1 MHRADSRFRT
11 IGESAVQ
18 PMDMQTQFS
27 RYIGACAKDTARYD
41 DRVTGRERI
50 IDVSGVKR
58 RLGQHSINPVGL
70 GCMSLSW
77 GYGAIPAEADAL
89 ALLNRAL
96 DLGYD
101 HLDTANIYG
110 LGHNETLVGKA
121 LKERRREY
129 TLATKTGIVIEG
141 ANRGIDCSP
150 EAIRRNIDASLQ
162 RLQTDHVDLYYMHR
176 FDPKVPVADMAGAMG
191 ELIAAGK
198 IGGYGVS
205 EWSATHIREA
215 HGVTPMMAVQT
226 EYSLWS
232 RNAEIAVLDTCREL
246 GITFVAFSPVGRGA
260 LANGVRDVAAL
271 SDHDLRRTMPRFNAD
286 NWPRNL
292 ALLDAFNAIAA
303 RERVTPAQLSLA
315 WVLAQGEHIVAIPGT
330 ANPDHLAENIARA
343 EWTMPPALAA
353 ELDALINRRTVA
365 GPRYGPTMQATID
378 TEDFPTP

>member
-1 MHRADSRFRT
+1 
-11 IGESAVQ
+11 
-18 PMDMQTQFS
+18 
-27 RYIGACAKDTARYD
+27 
-41 DRVTGRERI
+41 
-50 IDVSGVKR
+50 VKP
-58 RLGQHSINPVGL
+58 IGL

-77 GYGAIPAEADAL
+77 GYGAMPEEADAV

-110 LGHNETLVGKA
+110 LGHNETLIGTA
-121 LKERRREY
+121 LKDRRGEY
-129 TLATKTGIVIEG
+129 FLATKTGIVIEG

-150 EAIRRNIDASLQ
+150 AAIRRNIDASLE

-205 EWSATHIREA
+205 EWSAAHIREA

-232 RNAEIAVLDTCREL
+232 RNPEIAVLDTCREL
-246 GITFVAFSPVGRGA
+246 GITFVAFSPVARGV

-271 SDHDLRRTMPRFNAD
+271 EERDLRRTMPRFNEE
-286 NWPRNL
+286 NWPTNL
-292 ALLDAFNAIAA
+292 ALVDAFNAIAA
-303 RERVTPAQLSLA
+303 REGVTPAQLSLG
-315 WVLAQGEHIVAIPGT
+315 WVLARGEHIVAIPGT

-343 EWTMPPALAA
+343 DWAIPPALVT
-353 ELDALINRRTVA
+353 ELDALINRHTVA
-365 GPRYGPTMQATID
+365 GPRYGAVMQATID
-378 TEDFPTP
+378 TEEYPAT